1 MNLKKIFGGMK
12 GSNDPRYRT
21 AKPFEMFLA
30 PATSA
35 SKMTFYVM
43 MMMTGYVANTGFG
56 VAVMLTG
63 ILQTVKTWFDGAT
76 DPIVAAIFDKVKVRR
91 PSLTALQSD
100 FSQSASA
107 RGRRR
112 GEPRRG

>member
-76 DPIVAAIFDKVKVRR
+76 DPIVAAIFDKMKVGKAGKIRIF
-91 PSLTALQSD
+91 L
-100 FSQSASA
+100 
-107 RGRRR
+107 
-112 GEPRRG
+112 